1 MMELLKNSLN
11 DLRKDE
17 LKEFQWHLRND
28 YKFPASG
35 LVEADVLDTVDKM
48 VEREKQEGAVNITL
62 DILKKINQNQLAE
75 ELEKKLKVKKGAV
88 DSKAVDVDYSDF
100 SNKLKK
106 LLKQDYEKILD
117 GNSHQNT
124 YLTDIYTDLY
134 IVKNHTGGVVNE
146 HEVRQIESNRT
157 AAEDTS
163 VMCNDIFKVQRDT
176 GRQNRKVL
184 TLGIAGVGKTVSV
197 SKFILDWAEGK
208 ENQEIIFIF
217 PLAFRELNLISVNR
231 SLMGLINKK
240 FFGSENQLSSLP
252 KEEGKVMFI
261 FDGLDECRFS
271 LSFKNREG
279 FTDVTKE
286 TTVDVIIT
294 NLIEKNLIPS
304 ALIWITSRPAAAHL
318 IPPEHIDQV
327 TEIRGFN
334 DEQKEKYFTRNS
346 KPEMSE
352 RIISHIK
359 RSRSLHIMCHI
370 PVFCWICLSV
380 LQPLMMTQENLQSIP
395 TTLTGMYIYFLL
407 SQMKQMKAKKQSDN
421 LPQSFEDV
429 VLKLGKLAFTQL
441 QKGNLIFY
449 KEDLEECE
457 LYVDDGIVFSGL
469 CTQMFQA
476 EKPVSGRKVFS
487 FVHLSVQEFLAAL
500 YVLFIYKNR
509 KTNPFPL
516 TLGDKI
522 KRTFKKNSLVDL
534 HKTGIK
540 NALQSKNGH
549 LDLLL
554 RFLMG
559 LSLESNQNELKDLL
573 PSLNITAEDMRQTCK
588 YIKQKIKNEESS
600 EKTINLFHCLNEL
613 GDDSLITEIQKY
625 LNSEG
630 LSARKLSSGQWSAL
644 VFVLLMSEETQEM
657 FEMQKYRRSD
667 EAVIRLLPV
676 IRNTR
681 RALLQNCNL
690 TDECCERLSSCL
702 QSSTSLRELDLSNN
716 DLEDSGVKL
725 ISDALKTHNCQLHTL
740 RFSLCNVTEECCVSL
755 SSCLQSSSSLRE
767 LDLSNNDLKDSGV
780 KLISGALKTHNCQLQ
795 TLRLS
800 LCNVTEECCVSL
812 SSCLQSSTSLR
823 ELDLS
828 NNDLK
833 DSGVK
838 LISDAL
844 KTHNCQLHTLR
855 LSWCNVTEECC
866 VSLSSCLQSSTSL
879 RELDLSNNDLKDSG
893 VKLISDAL
901 KTHNCQLH
909 TLRLSGCMVTDE
921 GCCSLASAL
930 SSQSSHLRELD
941 LSYNHPQHTTLQLLS
956 HTLNDPNYTI
966 NVSHGGETRIRA
978 GLHKYVCDLTLDLN
992 TTHTKL
998 KVSEENRKITRVRE
1012 RQSYPDHP
1020 DRFDVYP
1027 QVLCRESLTGWCYWE
1042 TEWSGSFVHIS
1053 VSYKSIKRKG
1063 ESYDCVFG
1071 FNVKSWSLFCSDDTF
1086 TAVHNNKQ
1094 THISVSPGVCKRAGV
1109 YVDQSAGTLSF
1120 YSVSDTH
1127 TITHLHTYYT
1137 TFTEPLCAGFG
1148 VYECNS
1154 SVCLCDI
1161 NSLYRASC

>member
-1 MMELLKNSLN
+1 MMELLKNSLY

-35 LVEADVLDTVDKM
+35 LEEADVLDTVDKM

-62 DILKKINQNQLAE
+62 DILKKMNQNQLAE

-88 DSKAVDVDYSDF
+88 DSKAVDVDYSEF
-100 SNKLKK
+100 SNTLKK
-106 LLKQDYEKILD
+106 LLKQNYERILD

-134 IVKNHTGGVVNE
+134 IVKNQTGGVVNE

-217 PLAFRELNLISVNR
+217 PLAFRELNLISGNR

-252 KEEGKVMFI
+252 KEEDKVMFI

-271 LSFKNREG
+271 LSFKNSEG
-279 FTDVTKE
+279 FTDITKE

-346 KPEMSE
+346 KPDMSE

-380 LQPLMMTQENLQSIP
+380 LQPLMTRENQDKTP
-395 TTLTGMYIYFLL
+395 ATLTGMYIYFLL
-407 SQMKQMKAKKQSDN
+407 SQMKRMKSRKQSDN

-500 YVLFIYKNR
+500 YVLFIYRNR
-509 KTNPFPL
+509 KKNPFCL
-516 TLGDKI
+516 TLGDKL

-534 HKTGIK
+534 HKIGIK

-573 PSLNITAEDMRQTCK
+573 PSLNITAEDMRQTCE
-588 YIKQKIKNEESS
+588 YIKQKIKKSESS
-600 EKTINLFHCLNEL
+600 EKSINLFHCLNEL
-613 GDDSLITEIQKY
+613 KDDSLITEIQEY
-625 LNSEG
+625 LNSED
-630 LSARKLSSGQWSAL
+630 LSAHKLSSVQWSAL

-667 EAVIRLLPV
+667 DALIRLLPV

-716 DLEDSGVKL
+716 DLKDSGVKL

-740 RFSLCNVTEECCVSL
+740 RLC
-755 SSCLQSSSSLRE
+755 
-767 LDLSNNDLKDSGV
+767 G
-780 KLISGALKTHNCQLQ
+780 
-795 TLRLS
+795 
-800 LCNVTEECCVSL
+800 CNVTEECCVSL

-855 LSWCNVTEECC
+855 LSLCNVTEECC

-930 SSQSSHLRELD
+930 SSQSSHLKELD

-956 HTLNDPNYTI
+956 HTINDPNYTI
-966 NVSHGGETRIRA
+966 NVGHGGERRITA

-992 TTHTKL
+992 TTHTLLKL
-998 KVSEENRKITRVRE
+998 SEENRKITHVRE
-1012 RQSYPDHP
+1012 CQSYPDHP
-1020 DRFDVYP
+1020 DRFDHDVYH
-1027 QVLCRESLTGWCYWE
+1027 QVLCRESLTGRCYWE
-1042 TEWSGSFVHIS
+1042 TEWSGSIVHIS
-1053 VSYKSIKRKG
+1053 VSYKSIERTG
-1063 ESYDCVFG
+1063 RSYDCGFG
-1071 FNVKSWSLFCSDDTF
+1071 WNVKSWCLWCYNNRF
-1086 TAVHNNKQ
+1086 TAVHNKNQ

-1109 YVDQSAGTLSF
+1109 YVDQSAGILSF

-1127 TITHLHTYYT
+1127 TLKHLHTYYT

-1148 VYECNS
+1148 VYNDS

>member
-1 MMELLKNSLN
+1 MASIKKLLIDSLD
-11 DLRKDE
+11 DLDKAQ
-17 LKEFQWHLRND
+17 LKRFRCYLRDD

-35 LVEADVLDTVDKM
+35 LEEADVLDTVDKM
-48 VEREKQEGAVNITL
+48 VEREKQEGAVKITL
-62 DILKKINQNQLAE
+62 DILKKMNQNQLAE
-75 ELEKKLKVKKGAV
+75 ELEKKLKVKKAAV
-88 DSKAVDVDYSDF
+88 DSKAVDVDYSEF
-100 SNKLKK
+100 SNTLKK

-146 HEVRQIESNRT
+146 HEVRQMESNRT
-157 AAEDTS
+157 ATEDTS
-163 VMCNDIFKVQRDT
+163 VMCKDIFKVQRDT

-271 LSFKNREG
+271 LSFKNSEG

-286 TTVDVIIT
+286 TSVDVIIT

-334 DEQKEKYFTRNS
+334 DDQKEKYFTRNS
-346 KPEMSE
+346 KPDMSE

-500 YVLFIYKNR
+500 YVLFICKNR

-516 TLGDKI
+516 TLGDKL

-540 NALQSKNGH
+540 NALKSKNGH

-573 PSLNITAEDMRQTCK
+573 PSLNITAEDLRQTCE
-588 YIKQKIKNEESS
+588 YIKQKIKKSVSS
-600 EKTINLFHCLNEL
+600 EKSINLFHCLNEL
-613 GDDSLITEIQKY
+613 NDDSLITEIQEY
-625 LNSEG
+625 LNSED
-630 LSARKLSSGQWSAL
+630 LSGQDLSSGQWSAL

-681 RALLQNCNL
+681 RAL
-690 TDECCERLSSCL
+690 
-702 QSSTSLRELDLSNN
+702 
-716 DLEDSGVKL
+716 
-725 ISDALKTHNCQLHTL
+725 
-740 RFSLCNVTEECCVSL
+740 
-755 SSCLQSSSSLRE
+755 
-767 LDLSNNDLKDSGV
+767 
-780 KLISGALKTHNCQLQ
+780 
-795 TLRLS
+795 
-800 LCNVTEECCVSL
+800 
-812 SSCLQSSTSLR
+812 
-823 ELDLS
+823 
-828 NNDLK
+828 
-833 DSGVK
+833 
-838 LISDAL
+838 
-844 KTHNCQLHTLR
+844 
-855 LSWCNVTEECC
+855 
-866 VSLSSCLQSSTSL
+866 
-879 RELDLSNNDLKDSG
+879 
-893 VKLISDAL
+893 
-901 KTHNCQLH
+901 
-909 TLRLSGCMVTDE
+909 
-921 GCCSLASAL
+921 
-930 SSQSSHLRELD
+930 
-941 LSYNHPQHTTLQLLS
+941 
-956 HTLNDPNYTI
+956 
-966 NVSHGGETRIRA
+966 
-978 GLHKYVCDLTLDLN
+978 
-992 TTHTKL
+992 
-998 KVSEENRKITRVRE
+998 
-1012 RQSYPDHP
+1012 
-1020 DRFDVYP
+1020 
-1027 QVLCRESLTGWCYWE
+1027 
-1042 TEWSGSFVHIS
+1042 
-1053 VSYKSIKRKG
+1053 
-1063 ESYDCVFG
+1063 
-1071 FNVKSWSLFCSDDTF
+1071 
-1086 TAVHNNKQ
+1086 
-1094 THISVSPGVCKRAGV
+1094 
-1109 YVDQSAGTLSF
+1109 
-1120 YSVSDTH
+1120 
-1127 TITHLHTYYT
+1127 
-1137 TFTEPLCAGFG
+1137 
-1148 VYECNS
+1148 
-1154 SVCLCDI
+1154 
-1161 NSLYRASC
+1161 

>member
-1 MMELLKNSLN
+1 MVSVKEILVDSLK
-11 DLRKDE
+11 DLKEAE
-17 LKEFQWHLRND
+17 LKVFQWHL
-28 YKFPASG
+28 KEASDIKVSE
-35 LVEADVLDTVDKM
+35 LEKADVFDTVDKM
-48 VEREKQEGAVNITL
+48 VERETQEEAVKITVK
-62 DILKKINQNQLAE
+62 ILRKINRNDLAE
-75 ELEKKLKVKKGAV
+75 ELENKHKEGAV
-88 DSKAVDVDYSDF
+88 DSKAVDVDYSEF
-100 SNKLKK
+100 SNTLKK
-106 LLKQDYEKILD
+106 LLKQDYERILD
-117 GNSHQNT
+117 GNSETSHQR
-124 YLTDIYTDLY
+124 YLDDIYTDLY

-157 AAEDTS
+157 SAEDTS

-217 PLAFRELNLISVNR
+217 PLPFRELNLISGNR

-240 FFGSENQLSSLP
+240 FFGSDKQLSSLP

-271 LSFKNREG
+271 LSFENRER
-279 FTDVTKE
+279 FSDVTEE

-318 IPPEHIDQV
+318 IPRLHIDQV

-334 DEQKEKYFTRNS
+334 DEQKKVYFTRNS
-346 KPEMSE
+346 DPDMSE

-359 RSRSLHIMCHI
+359 RSRSLYIMCHI
-370 PVFCWICLSV
+370 PVFCWICLRV
-380 LQPLMMTQENLQSIP
+380 LQPLMMIQENQNKSP

-407 SQMKQMKAKKQSDN
+407 SQMKQMTDKYSKD

-429 VLKLGKLAFTQL
+429 VVKLGKLAFKQL

-449 KEDLEECE
+449 EKDLKECGLD
-457 LYVDDGIVFSGL
+457 VRDGLVFSGL
-469 CTQMFQA
+469 CTQMFQT
-476 EKPVSGRKVFS
+476 EKPVFGRKVFS

-500 YVLFIYKNR
+500 YVLFIYRNK
-509 KTNPFPL
+509 KTNPFCL
-516 TLGDKI
+516 TLGDKL
-522 KRTFKKNSLVDL
+522 KRYFKKNSLVDL
-534 HKTGIK
+534 HKIAVE

-559 LSLESNQNELKDLL
+559 LSQESNHNDLKDLL
-573 PSLNITAEDMRQTCK
+573 PSMKIKAEDMGQTIE
-588 YIKQKIKNEESS
+588 YIKQTIKNEESS
-600 EKTINLFHCLNEL
+600 EKSINLFHCLNEL
-613 GDDSLITEIQKY
+613 NDDSLITEIQKY
-625 LNSEG
+625 LNSDG
-630 LSARKLSSGQWSAL
+630 LSAQDLSSVQWSAL

-667 EAVIRLLPV
+667 GAVIRLLPV

-690 TDECCERLSSCL
+690 
-702 QSSTSLRELDLSNN
+702 
-716 DLEDSGVKL
+716 
-725 ISDALKTHNCQLHTL
+725 
-740 RFSLCNVTEECCVSL
+740 VTEECCVSL

-780 KLISGALKTHNCQLQ
+780 KLISDALNTHNSKLQ
-795 TLRLS
+795 KLRLS
-800 LCNVTEECCVSL
+800 GCNLSAKCCVNL
-812 SSCLQSSTSLR
+812 SSCLQSSSSLR

-844 KTHNCQLHTLR
+844 NTHNSQLHTLR
-855 LSWCNVTEECC
+855 LSLCHVTEECC
-866 VSLSSCLQSSTSL
+866 VSLSSCLQSSSSL

-901 KTHNCQLH
+901 NTHNSKLH

-941 LSYNHPQHTTLQLLS
+941 LSYNHTQHTTQQLLS

-966 NVSHGGETRIRA
+966 NVSHGGERRITA
-978 GLHKYVCDLTLDLN
+978 GLHKYAVDLTLDLN
-992 TTHTKL
+992 TTDTQL
-998 KVSEENRKITRVRE
+998 KVSKENRKITCVRE
-1012 RQSYPDHP
+1012 SQSYPDHP
-1020 DRFDVYP
+1020 DRFNGVRP
-1027 QVLCRESLTGWCYWE
+1027 QVLCRESLTGRCYWE
-1042 TEWSGSFVHIS
+1042 TEWSGSHVYIS
-1053 VSYKSIKRKG
+1053 VSYKSIERK
-1063 ESYDCVFG
+1063 ERSDSLFG
-1071 FNVKSWSLFCSDDTF
+1071 WNDKSWSLICSNNTF
-1086 TAVHNNKQ
+1086 TAYHNNNP
-1094 THISVSPGVCKRAGV
+1094 TRISVSPGVCKRAGV

-1120 YSVSDTH
+1120 YSVSYTH
-1127 TITHLHTYYT
+1127 TLTHLHTYYT
-1137 TFTEPLCAGFG
+1137 TFTETLCAGFTVG
-1148 VYECNS
+1148 YDS
-1154 SVCLCDI
+1154 SVWCL
-1161 NSLYRASC
+1161 